1 MSHAPSASLSR
12 RHRIVRD
19 ALTARA
25 LDALVITAPS
35 NVLYLTNFTGSS
47 AIVVIDATSVSFITD
62 FRYITALADTRG
74 TAHECP
80 GLDVVTVEGSYDSA
94 LAERLS
100 TGAARRFGF
109 EAAHLTV
116 ARRDWLAATLAATP
130 LESAIS
136 DQQSAIQLV
145 ATDGLVERARVRK
158 DDHEIATLREAA
170 RRLSHVAAGIGAL
183 VRRGATE
190 RDVALE
196 IDVRVRRAGFERS
209 AFETIVASGP
219 NGALPH
225 AAPGGRAITEGDLVV
240 LDFGGVYDSYCVD
253 LTRTVSVG
261 PASTRAREVYAAVRE
276 ARARAVASVA
286 PGRSRFEIDAAAR
299 EVLAGHGLGE
309 AFGHGTGHGLGIDVH
324 EDPRITRRRP
334 DVDAGDEEVATGMVF
349 TIEPGAYLPGWGGV
363 RIEDDVLVT
372 DEGVEVLTDVTTE
385 LIEI

>member
-12 RHRIVRD
+12 RHQIVRE
-19 ALTARA
+19 ALTTRA
-25 LDALVITAPS
+25 LDALVITTPS

-47 AIVVIDATSVSFITD
+47 AIVVLTAHGLYFITD
-62 FRYITALADTRG
+62 FRYVTAVSDMAG
-74 TAHECP
+74 TAHQCP
-80 GLDVVTVEGSYDSA
+80 DLEIVTVDGSYDA
-94 LAERLS
+94 TLAGLL
-100 TGAARRFGF
+100 AARPWKRIGF

-116 ARRDWLAATLAATP
+116 ARHDWLAQTLKSS
-130 LESAIS
+130 ESAIRNP
-136 DQQSAIQLV
+136 QSAIELV
-145 ATDGLVERARVRK
+145 ATERLVERARVRK
-158 DDHEIATLREAA
+158 DDYEIATLREAA
-170 RRLSHVAAGIGAL
+170 RRLSYVAAGVGAL

-196 IDVRVRRAGFERS
+196 IDVRVRQAGFERS

-225 AAPGGRAITEGDLVV
+225 AHPGERTITEGDLVV

-261 PASTRAREVYAAVRE
+261 PASIRAREVHAAVRE

-334 DVDAGDEEVATGMVF
+334 DVNDEDEEVAAGMVF

-372 DEGVEVLTDVTTE
+372 RDGVEVLTDVTTE